1 MLGTGGLLL
10 LAACRLGFEDTPAT
24 GGQADGR
31 VEDAGL
37 DDAGSG
43 DAGGAT
49 TDASD
54 ARAPDAATG
63 LLYVTFGED
72 STADRRGVTRDTY
85 LSGSTLEVGFN
96 YGDDNRLQL
105 ERDEDKNALVA
116 FDLAGA
122 AQPAGTLVGLRLE
135 LFVIEAESAV
145 TIEAREQPQGWDEG
159 NVDGAPGVANWTQA
173 TLATAWTSPGATP
186 ATPVLGTFVV
196 SQLGRAGVDLPL
208 VLFDRWRNG
217 NGAGVWLHLVS
228 GDEVRFGSRE
238 GADGQRPRLVLS
250 VQP

>member
-116 FDLAGA
+116 FDLA
-122 AQPAGTLVGLRLE
+122 AQRSPPAPGRAPARAVRDRGRERRPRSRPASSLRAG
-135 LFVIEAESAV
+135 I
-145 TIEAREQPQGWDEG
+145 EG